1 MMKMIRLVLCLLTAC
16 ALTACTATADERT
29 GSAQG
34 YGGEVKVS
42 ITMDGSRITGVTVLE
57 HNETPGVGTRAID
70 ELPARIAQKGDT
82 QVDVVAGATITSQA
96 IMAAVNQAAGISA
109 PSASPAASP
118 EATGQPAQAEALANL
133 RTGTGMTAS
142 GRVGPGKDDK
152 EQQVYSF
159 NVVFAS
165 AAFDGEGR
173 IALLKVDQ
181 LEVCSPNIGEG
192 AAVFSGF
199 PAKEEDAD
207 AFLAEVSAW
216 RTKGQRGEEYKLTS
230 GTWRQEMDAYEKLFT
245 GMTVAE
251 VEQWVETYCSAV
263 TGRPLKAVATDEGD
277 LNKYNAL
284 SEEDK
289 ARLAD
294 VTATATMSL
303 NDVHGDIL
311 GAIRGAWEAAQK

>member
-1 MMKMIRLVLCLLTAC
+1 MMKMIRPALCLLAAC

-70 ELPARIAQKGDT
+70 TLPGLIAQKGDT
-82 QVDVVAGATITSQA
+82 QVDVVTGATVTSRA

-118 EATGQPAQAEALANL
+118 EATESPATLANL

-152 EQQVYSF
+152 DQQVYSF

-173 IALLKVDQ
+173 IALLDVDQ

-192 AAVFSGF
+192 VPVFSGF
-199 PAKEEDAD
+199 PAKEEGAD

-251 VEQWVETYCSAV
+251 VEQWVETYCSDV
-263 TGRPLKAVATDEGD
+263 TGRPLKADATDEGD